1 MPVLAWK
8 WEPTI
13 HVLVQMG
20 ILDETVRLTLTLMTV
35 AQPHARMMELAQ
47 TKLMGSLVSVGM
59 DMMEIHVRM
68 ILMNVLPSVGCVK
81 MVAPALIHLEHSF
94 VTALSISPVELAT
107 SSPAHVTRILA
118 PMEHA
123 AYREA

>member
-8 WEPTI
+8 WEPTTR
-13 HVLVQMG
+13 VLVQMG
-20 ILDETVRLTLTLMTV
+20 ILDKTVRLTLTTV
-35 AQPHARMMELAQ
+35 AQPHARMTELAQ

-68 ILMNVLPSVGCVK
+68 ILMNVLPSVDCVK
-81 MVAPALIHLEHSF
+81 MVAPALIHLEHSL
-94 VTALSISPVELAT
+94 VTALSISLVERAT
-107 SSPAHVTRILA
+107 SPPAHVTRILA
-118 PMEHA
+118 SMEHA

>member
-1 MPVLAWK
+1 MLVHAWK
-8 WEPTI
+8 WEPTT

-20 ILDETVRLTLTLMTV
+20 ILDETVRLTLTTV
-35 AQPHARMMELAQ
+35 AQPHARMTELAQ

-68 ILMNVLPSVGCVK
+68 ILMNVLPSVDCVK
-81 MVAPALIHLEHSF
+81 MVAPAAIHLEHLL
-94 VTALSISPVELAT
+94 VTALSISLVELAT
-107 SSPAHVTRILA
+107 SPPAHVTRILA